1 MTQMARII
9 EYKDALIRIY
19 RILRMT
25 RIKNNTDRKMR
36 LIIYIINKTNKTNLS
51 YRHNVRTL
59 KNSHQN

>member
-25 RIKNNTDRKMR
+25 RIKNSTDRKMR

>member
-36 LIIYIINKTNKTNLS
+36 LIIYIINKMNKTNLS
-51 YRHNVRTL
+51 YKHNVRTL

>member
-9 EYKDALIRIY
+9 EYKDALIRIF

-25 RIKNNTDRKMR
+25 RIKNNTDRKNEANY
-36 LIIYIINKTNKTNLS
+36 IYINKTNKTNLS